1 MTTQL
6 ESDHGALDCPIAWPR
21 SGESR
26 PPYRDEQLG
35 AWVVSRYAD
44 VDGVVRDAETF
55 SSQWVVGPDRAAAF
69 APLMAKLAGDP
80 RAEVAMTFFQIPLL
94 SSDGDV
100 HARERSFVAK
110 AFTPKRVKE
119 YESTIASLCAQ
130 LTEEL
135 AGRTEVAFVREFAV
149 PLPAQVI
156 AHGLGI
162 PPEDYLSFKRWSD
175 GLMGLIGSPE
185 PTDEQLEAFLTAAV
199 EFTAYI
205 SPLIEQRRVA
215 PESDI
220 VSALAGENEAG
231 ERLSTREIIS
241 MCAALLIA
249 GNETTTSSLGG
260 TMLYLARAP
269 GLQDRVRSDPALIPA
284 LVEEGL
290 RLSCPVQALF
300 RTATADAEVAGV
312 RIPAGDHLYLYYAA
326 ANRDG
331 AQFAEPL
338 LPRLD
343 REDKR
348 HLTFGRG
355 VHVCPGAPLARTET
369 RIALETLLANT
380 SGISLS
386 DREDAVIAHGNQ
398 MTAMVGELYLDVRR

>member
-1 MTTQL
+1 MTMQL
-6 ESDHGALDCPIAWPR
+6 ESEHAALDCPIAWPR
-21 SGESR
+21 SVEGR
-26 PPYRDEQLG
+26 PPYRDEQVG

-44 VDGVVRDAETF
+44 VDRIVRDATTF

-80 RAEVAMTFFQIPLL
+80 RAEVAMTFFHIPLL

-100 HARERSFVAK
+100 HGRERSFVAK
-110 AFTPKRVKE
+110 AFTPKRVKDFE
-119 YESTIASLCAQ
+119 PTITSLCEQ
-130 LTEEL
+130 LTEQL
-135 AGRTEVAFVREFAV
+135 VGGADVAFVRDFAV

-156 AHGLGI
+156 ARGLGI
-162 PPEDYLSFKRWSD
+162 PPEDYLAFKRWSD

-185 PTDEQLEAFLTAAV
+185 PTDDQLEAFLIAAV
-199 EFTAYI
+199 EFTDYI
-205 SPLIEQRRVA
+205 SPLIEERRA
-215 PESDI
+215 TPAADI

-249 GNETTTSSLGG
+249 GNETTTASLAG
-260 TMLYLARAP
+260 TMLYLVRTP
-269 GLQDRVRSDPALIPA
+269 GLQDRVRADAGLIPA

-300 RTATADAEVAGV
+300 RTATDDAEVAGV
-312 RIPAGDHLYLYYAA
+312 KIPAGDHLYLYYAA

-331 AQFAEPL
+331 AQFTQPL

-343 REDKR
+343 RNDKR

-380 SGISLS
+380 SAISLS
-386 DREDAVIAHGNQ
+386 DRDDAVVPHGNQ
-398 MTAMVGELYLDVRR
+398 MTAMVGELYLDVRG